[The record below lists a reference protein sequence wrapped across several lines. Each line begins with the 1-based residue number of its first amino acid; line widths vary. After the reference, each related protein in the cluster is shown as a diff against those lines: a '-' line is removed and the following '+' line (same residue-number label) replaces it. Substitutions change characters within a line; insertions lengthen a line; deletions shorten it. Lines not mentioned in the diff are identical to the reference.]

1 MNPPYPILLWF
12 VTGALLFSLELF
24 APAFV
29 LFFFGVGAWVA
40 AVAVWLFPLELVWQ
54 LAIFLASSLLSLFLL
69 RRTLRGVFRGNR
81 AHNAAPTAPSP
92 TISAAVGALAEV
104 IEAIEPPL
112 EGQIKFQGS
121 FWRAVSGTAIAA
133 GEKARIISQN
143 GLVMHVEAVQPDT
156 FKTMEA

>member
-24 APAFV
+24 APVFV

-54 LAIFLASSLLSLFLL
+54 LAIFLVSSLLSLFSL
-69 RRTLRGVFRGNR
+69 RQTLRGVFRGNR
-81 AHNAAPTAPSP
+81 AHNAVPNPTM
-92 TISAAVGALAEV
+92 SAAVGALAEV
-104 IEAIEPPL
+104 IEAIKPPL

-121 FWRAVSGTAIAA
+121 FWRAVSGTAIAT
-133 GEKARIISQN
+133 GEKVRITGQN
-143 GLVMHVEAVQPDT
+143 GLVMQVEAVQPDT
-156 FKTMEA
+156 IKTTEA